1 MPVDAPSVA
10 EESRTRPSG
19 ATTPSHGEAGTD
31 ARSRL
36 LEAAARLICARGVGA
51 TGIDAVLAEAGVAKA
66 TLYRAFGS
74 KEGLVEAVLDRH
86 SRHWSGWFNARLASL
101 DGAAET
107 RLLGAFDLLAE
118 WFASP
123 EFRGCPILNAIGE
136 GPEAGAPARR
146 VAALHKSRLMPTLTA
161 LAREAG
167 VADPQALVEALLLL
181 MDGAIVV
188 AMATGN
194 PAPAATARDTFAALL
209 QDRLASRPPGTG

>member
-10 EESRTRPSG
+10 DDSRSRAG
-19 ATTPSHGEAGTD
+19 QAATPPDAEGTAD
-31 ARSRL
+31 VRSRL
-36 LEAAARLICARGVGA
+36 LEAAARLICARGVGG
-51 TGIDAVLAEAGVAKA
+51 TGIDSVLAEAGVAKA

-86 SRHWSGWFNARLASL
+86 SRQWSSWFMTRLASL
-101 DGAAET
+101 HGSAET

-136 GPEAGAPARR
+136 GPEAAAPARR
-146 VAALHKSRLMPTLTA
+146 VAALHKARLAPALTD
-161 LAREAG
+161 LARQAG
-167 VADPQALVEALLLL
+167 ADDPEALVEALLLL

-188 AMATGN
+188 AMATAS
-194 PAPAATARDTFAALL
+194 PAPAATARQTFAALL
-209 QDRLASRPPGTG
+209 RERLAARCPSTA